1 MIFATVGTNEARFD
15 RLLVAL
21 GALRLDEP
29 LVVQCGHSSVRPANA
44 NCVEFL
50 DFEEMAAH
58 VRAARAVVTH
68 AGVGSVLLCLAE
80 GVRPI
85 VVPRRRSHGEAVD
98 DHQLEFGRHLDASG
112 LVTLVEDPERLQ
124 GALARTR
131 SLESP
136 PEGGHRLAL
145 ELRDF
150 LADRVRAAAA
160 L

>member
-1 MIFATVGTNEARFD
+1 MIFATLGTNEAPFD

-21 GALRLDEP
+21 GALQLDEP
-29 LVVQCGHSSVRPANA
+29 LIVQCGHSSVRPVNA
-44 NCVEFL
+44 DCVEFL
-50 DFEEMAAH
+50 DFEEMAGH
-58 VRAARAVVTH
+58 VRSARIVVTH

-85 VVPRRRSHGEAVD
+85 VVPRRRRHREAVD
-98 DHQLEFGRHLDASG
+98 DHQLEFGRHLHASG

-124 GALARTR
+124 GAVAHGQR
-131 SLESP
+131 LESR